1 MIFSNKNIFLWLTT
15 AVLFYSCIPEDILTN
30 VDPAESKLV
39 ISSQI
44 IPGNVM
50 LVIVTRSFSALA
62 GNEDSLSQNFLNS
75 ILVRDAKVVISWN
88 DKVETLDPIDGADGL
103 YLSNAQL
110 DLDATE
116 LRLDVYD
123 PLTNDSV
130 YAITEIL
137 PRISLDSVLYAE
149 EIEESDTTQS
159 IYFSFADPQQ
169 RDNWY
174 VFQAFDPA
182 TYVDGFTNNPFEL
195 INGMNGVVFEDLISD
210 QVFDSTHYV
219 GEAKFFE
226 ERIKSDTVAFF
237 FSNISEEYFRFLD
250 ARQRTGSIISS
261 AGNEPINHPTNV
273 IGGLGYFNA
282 NNPSVV
288 FVIKN

>member
-1 MIFSNKNIFLWLTT
+1 
-15 AVLFYSCIPEDILTN
+15 
-30 VDPAESKLV
+30 
-39 ISSQI
+39 
-44 IPGNVM
+44 
-50 LVIVTRSFSALA
+50 
-62 GNEDSLSQNFLNS
+62 
-75 ILVRDAKVVISWN
+75 
-88 DKVETLDPIDGADGL
+88 LDV
-103 YLSNAQL
+103 
-110 DLDATE
+110 TE

-137 PRISLDSVLYAE
+137 PRISLDSVFYTE
-149 EIEESDTTQS
+149 EIEERDTTQI

-169 RDNWY
+169 NDNWY
-174 VFQAFDPA
+174 VFQAFDPT

-195 INGMNGVVFEDLISD
+195 INGTNGVVFESLISD

>member
-1 MIFSNKNIFLWLTT
+1 MKVTRHVLTILISFT
-15 AVLFYSCIPEDILTN
+15 LLYSCIPEDILTN

-50 LVIVTRSFSALA
+50 LVIVTRSFSALE
-62 GNEDSLSQNFLNS
+62 GNDDSLSQDFLNS
-75 ILVRDAKVVISWN
+75 ILVRDAKVVISWD
-88 DKVETLDPIDGADGL
+88 DKEEILDPIDGANGF
-103 YLSNAQL
+103 YLSDGQL

-149 EIEESDTTQS
+149 EIDERDTTQT
-159 IYFSFADPQQ
+159 IYFSFGDPQES
-169 RDNWY
+169 DNWY

-182 TYVDGFTNNPFEL
+182 SYIDGFNNNPFNL
-195 INGMNGVVFEDLISD
+195 INGTNGVFFESLISD
-210 QVFDSTHYV
+210 QIFDSTHYV